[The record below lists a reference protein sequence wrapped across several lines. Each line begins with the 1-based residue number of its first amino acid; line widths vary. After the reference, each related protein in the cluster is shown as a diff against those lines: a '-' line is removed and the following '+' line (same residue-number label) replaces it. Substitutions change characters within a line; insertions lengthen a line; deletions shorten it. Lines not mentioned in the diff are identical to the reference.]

1 MFITVN
7 IIPTSIGAQ
16 IGGFAGDANPVN
28 TILEEISDIVITNPN
43 AVNAASL
50 YSATKKTF
58 YTEGYALDLFLSG
71 KIFLKREYNKIGV
84 IIDKKSISQKVHIIN
99 ALNSCKTVF
108 GADIKEIDITDK
120 FVGAKVIKNS
130 NNLFDGIIENK
141 EELLKSANRLI
152 EKGCNSI
159 AVFCVL
165 DNEYSDDDELYLN
178 GQSADPIGR
187 IEAMISHFIVENTG
201 LPSAHAPVFLDS
213 YERTIVDP
221 RVASEEIGF
230 TYIPCVIRG
239 LQHAPQ
245 YLKEYK
251 NNSISIDD
259 VSCIIVPYNCFN
271 GNWIK
276 SLKRKDLPIIMVN
289 ENKTILDDKP
299 LENLNII
306 EVNNYLESIGII
318 SCIKAGIDYKTV
330 RRPFY
335 NNINF

>member
-1 MFITVN
+1 MFIVVN
-7 IIPTSIGAQ
+7 IIPTGIGAQ
-16 IGGFAGDANPVN
+16 IGGFAGDSNPLN

-43 AVNAASL
+43 VVNAASL

-58 YTEGYALDLFLSG
+58 YTEGYALDLFLAG

-84 IIDKKSISQKVHIIN
+84 IVDKKAVSQKVNIIN

-108 GADIKEIDITDK
+108 GADIKGIDITNK
-120 FVGAKVIKNS
+120 NIEAKVIKNS

-141 EELLKSANRLI
+141 EELLKSADRLI
-152 EKGCNSI
+152 KKDCNAI
-159 AVFCVL
+159 AVFCVI
-165 DNEYSDDDELYLN
+165 DNEYLEDDELYLN
-178 GQSADPIGR
+178 GKSPDPIGK

-201 LPSAHAPVFLDS
+201 IPVAHAPIFLNS
-213 YERTIVDP
+213 YEKRIVDP

-245 YLKEYK
+245 YLKKYK

-259 VSCIIVPYNCFN
+259 ISCIIVPYNCFN

-276 SLKRKDLPIIMVN
+276 YLKRKDIPIIMVK
-289 ENKTILDDKP
+289 ENKTVLNDKP
-299 LENLNII
+299 SEDLNII
-306 EVNNYLESIGII
+306 EVDNYLECIGII

-335 NNINF
+335 SNIIF